1 MSWVNFLSKSH
12 CSGWQGPIA
21 TYPNLVASLPPNLF
35 FSHFLVVERFHCHF
49 RLATR
54 RVQLQTHTAKHA
66 YGSVT
71 IHWCER
77 VHGPLIEKRRREE
90 NLRGKVCTY
99 ALAWRDRAGLSNYLL
114 AAWEAGVYMIS
125 IDRAEK

>member
-1 MSWVNFLSKSH
+1 MREREKEGWGWGCCWVMSWVNFLSKSH

-21 TYPNLVASLPPNLF
+21 TYPNLVASLPPNPF
-35 FSHFLVVERFHCHF
+35 FFLIFWWWSVSTAISDWQLVEFKP
-49 RLATR
+49 
-54 RVQLQTHTAKHA
+54 THMDP
-66 YGSVT
+66 YVT

-114 AAWEAGVYMIS
+114 AAYI
-125 IDRAEK
+125 